1 MKTHLTLKSFSKLS
15 VEEIIGNVS
24 TALSTNSPV
33 GSISIARVRQNNTRD
48 WRGKPVNDG
57 DGILHRHQAI
67 SIPSWP
73 HGGLNE

>member
-1 MKTHLTLKSFSKLS
+1 
-15 VEEIIGNVS
+15 
-24 TALSTNSPV
+24 
-33 GSISIARVRQNNTRD
+33 
-48 WRGKPVNDG
+48 VNDG